1 MNSRN
6 RRFTGALAVL
16 ITALALAGCPDQ
28 DVSADPDPSQRFEAA
43 LAPVG
48 ASGVTGTANIELD
61 ESNFSV
67 EVSAVG
73 LEPGTR
79 ISQHLN
85 TWWDCTTIGRVL
97 VNLDTLLTVPG
108 EGPPRGDD
116 YPLVDE
122 QGRVSYRAT
131 RPVAELAEALHSYR
145 GMLFVELDLDNRT
158 IYLRDDGHRPIA
170 CGELSAVD

>member
-1 MNSRN
+1 MNPGSR
-6 RRFTGALAVL
+6 RLAGPLAVL
-16 ITALALAGCPDQ
+16 IIALALAGCPDQ
-28 DVSADPDPSQRFEAA
+28 DVTDDPDRSQRFEAT

-48 ASGVTGTANIELD
+48 ASGVTGSANIELG
-61 ESNFSV
+61 ELSFSV
-67 EVSAVG
+67 EVGADG

-79 ISQHLN
+79 ISQHIN

-122 QGRVSYRAT
+122 QGRISYRAT
-131 RPVAELAEALHSYR
+131 RPVAELSEALHAYR
-145 GMLFVELDLDNRT
+145 GMLLIELDLGNRT